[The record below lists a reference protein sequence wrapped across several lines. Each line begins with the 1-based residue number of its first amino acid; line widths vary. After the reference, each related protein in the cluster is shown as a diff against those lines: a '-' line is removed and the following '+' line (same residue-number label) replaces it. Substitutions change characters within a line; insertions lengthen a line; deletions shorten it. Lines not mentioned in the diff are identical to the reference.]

1 MSLSTTDIYRLN
13 HMNTAASKV
22 DGGSGLGTFLSQL
35 EGVTLV
41 RVA

>member
-13 HMNTAASKV
+13 HMNTAARKV
-22 DGGSGLGTFLSQL
+22 DGGGGVPDMRAC
-35 EGVTLV
+35 VTLV